1 MKTTLIGIT
10 LYILA
15 VLFTNNAWAAPTS
28 DPNHPL
34 HKMQPKEV
42 VPMSVFC
49 YSASEFYEKILSP
62 DGYKMVFFEML
73 SGKKGE
79 NLGIR
84 SIFRNKEGTT
94 MLVMFS
100 ESKQT
105 ACISPFS
112 TMDKSLTSGPI
123 Y

>member
-1 MKTTLIGIT
+1 MKTTILGIF
-10 LYILA
+10 ILL
-15 VLFTNNAWAAPTS
+15 LFTTISWAVPTS

-49 YSASEFYEKILSP
+49 YNASEFYEKILSP

-73 SGKKGE
+73 NNKKGE

-84 SIFRNKEGTT
+84 SLFRSKEGVT
-94 MLVMFS
+94 MMVMFS
-100 ESKQT
+100 EKKQT

-112 TMDKSLTSGPI
+112 TMDKSITSGPV